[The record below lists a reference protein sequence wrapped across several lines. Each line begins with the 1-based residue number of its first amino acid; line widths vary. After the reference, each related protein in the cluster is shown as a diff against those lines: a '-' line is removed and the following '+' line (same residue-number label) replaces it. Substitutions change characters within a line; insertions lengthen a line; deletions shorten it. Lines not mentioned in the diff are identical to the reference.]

1 MGRSR
6 GAEVRRGMKGEGA
19 EGAEVRAVR
28 LLVGNAQ
35 QSSSRER
42 TGKAGPKSRAAKA
55 ASSEGLA
62 MVNGTGC
69 IAM

>member
-1 MGRSR
+1 
-6 GAEVRRGMKGEGA
+6 MKGEGA

-55 ASSEGLA
+55 ASGERLA